1 MSMLFPECAPGPTT
15 RRVIFS
21 LGQPPWQELS
31 RSLQDMAMHFK
42 DVRLRLQRPEFL
54 ASTLLAPVLTKY
66 TMDDECKRAA
76 FRHGWSWFDLLV
88 SY

>member
-1 MSMLFPECAPGPTT
+1 MCTGPDDPTGHLF
-15 RRVIFS
+15 
-21 LGQPPWQELS
+21 PWQELS